1 MIKKT
6 SVQCPAKINL
16 FLEITGKRPDGY
28 HRLKTLF
35 AKINVYDVLDLSLAS
50 GLGGPELV
58 IEDSEATSALS
69 AGPDN
74 LVMRAANLFFKAFD
88 VKVGVRLSL
97 KKRIPIGAGLGGG
110 SSDAAG
116 ALLGLGKLLGL
127 DSGRAAYRKK
137 ILELSR
143 GLGADVP
150 FFVQSHSFSLGEGIG
165 DRLSPVKIS
174 HSLPYLILV
183 FPGVSI
189 STAES
194 YRALPLPERK
204 DVLTRL
210 SQLDRLTE
218 ALTHGEPVE
227 EWGDLLFNRLEDSKV
242 SARPIVHGALDV
254 LRKLGLWG
262 VRMSGSGSSV
272 FGFCRSYAE
281 GEKILSKLKI
291 YPWKSFLTSCQ

>member
-6 SVQCPAKINL
+6 SIQCPAKINL

-50 GLGGPELV
+50 GLQGPELV
-58 IEDSEATSALS
+58 VEDSQSTSPLS
-69 AGPDN
+69 AGSDN
-74 LVMRAANLFFKAFD
+74 LVLRAANLFFKAFD

-97 KKRIPIGAGLGGG
+97 KKSIPIGAGLGGG

-116 ALLGLGKLLGL
+116 TLLGLGKLLGL
-127 DSGRAAYRKK
+127 DSGGAAYRKK
-137 ILELSR
+137 ILELAR

-150 FFVQSHSFSLGEGIG
+150 FFIQSHAFALGEGIG
-165 DRLSPVKIS
+165 DRLTSIKIP
-174 HSLPYLILV
+174 HALPYLILV

-194 YRALPLPERK
+194 YKALSLPKPK
-204 DVLTRL
+204 DVLTKL

-218 ALTHGEPVE
+218 ALIQGRSVE
-227 EWGDLLFNRLEDSKV
+227 EWGELLFNRLEDSKV
-242 SARPIVHGALDV
+242 SAEPIVRGARDILS
-254 LRKLGLWG
+254 KLGLKG

-272 FGFCRSYAE
+272 FGFCESYVE
-281 GEKILSKLKI
+281 GEKILNKLKI

>member
-6 SVQCPAKINL
+6 SIQCPAKINL

-35 AKINVYDVLDLSLAS
+35 GKINVYDVLDLSLAP
-50 GLGGPELV
+50 GLQGPELFV
-58 IEDSEATSALS
+58 EDSESTSSLS

-74 LVMRAANLFFKAFD
+74 LVLRAANLFFKAFD
-88 VKVGVRLSL
+88 VQVGVRLSL

-116 ALLGLGKLLGL
+116 TLVGLGKLLGL
-127 DSGRAAYRKK
+127 DSGGASYRKK
-137 ILELSR
+137 VFELAR
-143 GLGADVP
+143 GLGADIP
-150 FFVQSHSFSLGEGIG
+150 FFIQPHAFALGEGIG
-165 DRLSPVKIS
+165 DRLTAVKIPQA
-174 HSLPYLILV
+174 LPYLILV

-194 YRALPLPERK
+194 YKALSLPARK

-218 ALTHGEPVE
+218 ALRRGDAVEKWGE
-227 EWGDLLFNRLEDSKV
+227 LLFNRLEDSKV
-242 SARPIVHGALDV
+242 SAEPIVRGARDILG
-254 LRKLGLWG
+254 KLGLKG

-281 GEKILSKLKI
+281 GEKILNKLKV